1 MEKKRIYVMSD
12 DSMTNEIINIKYK
25 RLMTQKKKNQNE
37 QEVKAKATKSKRKS
51 NKKEVNPQK
60 VDLSVQEEPVQENPI
75 DKNVEDEK
83 FTFVAEEILGTI
95 KPDEDCGRGCNPEYD
110 AILAKFDKTLEE
122 IDERFKS
129 NEELTER
136 LLKEHQE
143 CESFVDEFLDEE
155 D

>member
-1 MEKKRIYVMSD
+1 MSD

-60 VDLSVQEEPVQENPI
+60 VDLSVQEEPIQENPI
-75 DKNVEDEK
+75 DKNMEDEK

>member
-1 MEKKRIYVMSD
+1 MSD

-37 QEVKAKATKSKRKS
+37 QEVKAKATKIQ
-51 NKKEVNPQK
+51 KEIKQN
-60 VDLSVQEEPVQENPI
+60 I
-75 DKNVEDEK
+75 EDEE
-83 FTFVAEEILGTI
+83 FTFATEEILDTI
-95 KPDEDCGRGCNPEYD
+95 KPDEDCEEECNPEYD

-143 CESFVDEFLDEE
+143 CESFVDEFINEE

>member
-1 MEKKRIYVMSD
+1 MSD

-37 QEVKAKATKSKRKS
+37 QEVKTKATKSKRKS
-51 NKKEVNPQK
+51 SKKEINLQK

-75 DKNVEDEK
+75 DENIEDEK
-83 FTFVAEEILGTI
+83 KDYTVEEILDTI
-95 KPDEDCGRGCNPEYD
+95 KPDDDCEEESNSGYD

-143 CESFVDEFLDEE
+143 CESFIDEFLNE
-155 D
+155 DD

>member
-1 MEKKRIYVMSD
+1 MSD

-37 QEVKAKATKSKRKS
+37 QEVKTKATKSRRKS
-51 NKKEVNPQK
+51 SKKEINPQN
-60 VDLSVQEEPVQENPI
+60 VDLCVQEETVQENPI
-75 DKNVEDEK
+75 DENIENEK
-83 FTFVAEEILGTI
+83 FTFVTEEILDTI
-95 KPDEDCGRGCNPEYD
+95 KPDEDSEEECNPDYD

-129 NEELTER
+129 NRELTER

-143 CESFVDEFLDEE
+143 CESFVDEFLNE
-155 D
+155 DD

>member
-1 MEKKRIYVMSD
+1 MSD

-37 QEVKAKATKSKRKS
+37 QEVKTKATKSKRKS
-51 NKKEVNPQK
+51 SKKEINLQK
-60 VDLSVQEEPVQENPI
+60 VDLSVQEETVQENPI
-75 DKNVEDEK
+75 DENIEDEE
-83 FTFVAEEILGTI
+83 FTFATEEILDTI
-95 KPDEDCGRGCNPEYD
+95 KPVEDSEEECNPEYD

-129 NEELTER
+129 NRELTER

-143 CESFVDEFLDEE
+143 CESFVDEFLNE
-155 D
+155 DD

>member
-1 MEKKRIYVMSD
+1 MSD

-37 QEVKAKATKSKRKS
+37 QEVKSKATKSKRKS
-51 NKKEVNPQK
+51 SKKEINLQK

-75 DKNVEDEK
+75 DENIEDEK

-143 CESFVDEFLDEE
+143 CESFVDEFINEE

>member
-1 MEKKRIYVMSD
+1 MSD

-95 KPDEDCGRGCNPEYD
+95 RPDEDCGRGCNPEYD

>member
-1 MEKKRIYVMSD
+1 
-12 DSMTNEIINIKYK
+12 
-25 RLMTQKKKNQNE
+25 MTQKKKNQNE
-37 QEVKAKATKSKRKS
+37 QEVKSKATKSKRKS
-51 NKKEVNPQK
+51 SKKEINLQK

-75 DKNVEDEK
+75 DENIEDEK

-143 CESFVDEFLDEE
+143 CESFVDEFINEE

>member
-1 MEKKRIYVMSD
+1 MSD

-143 CESFVDEFLDEE
+143 CESFVDEFINEE

>member
-1 MEKKRIYVMSD
+1 MSD

-51 NKKEVNPQK
+51 SKKEINLQK

>member
-1 MEKKRIYVMSD
+1 MSD

>member
-1 MEKKRIYVMSD
+1 MSD

-60 VDLSVQEEPVQENPI
+60 VDLSVQEEPVQENPV

>member
-1 MEKKRIYVMSD
+1 
-12 DSMTNEIINIKYK
+12 MTNEIINIKYK

-60 VDLSVQEEPVQENPI
+60 VDLSVQEEPIQENPI
-75 DKNVEDEK
+75 DKNMEDEK

>member
-1 MEKKRIYVMSD
+1 MSD

-37 QEVKAKATKSKRKS
+37 QDVKTKATKSKRKS
-51 NKKEVNPQK
+51 SKKEINLQK
-60 VDLSVQEEPVQENPI
+60 VDLSVKEKPVQKNPI
-75 DKNVEDEK
+75 DENIEDEK
-83 FTFVAEEILGTI
+83 ITFATEEILDTI
-95 KPDEDCGRGCNPEYD
+95 KLDEDCKEECNPEYD

-129 NEELTER
+129 NRELTER

-143 CESFVDEFLDEE
+143 CESFVDEFLNE
-155 D
+155 DD

>member
-1 MEKKRIYVMSD
+1 
-12 DSMTNEIINIKYK
+12 MTNEIINIKYK

-37 QEVKAKATKSKRKS
+37 QEVKSKATKSKRKS
-51 NKKEVNPQK
+51 SKKEINLQK

-75 DKNVEDEK
+75 DENIEDEK

-143 CESFVDEFLDEE
+143 CESFVDEFINEE

>member
-1 MEKKRIYVMSD
+1 MSD

-37 QEVKAKATKSKRKS
+37 QEVKSKATKSKRKS
-51 NKKEVNPQK
+51 SKKEINLQK

-75 DKNVEDEK
+75 DENIEDEK
-83 FTFVAEEILGTI
+83 STFVSEEILGTI

-143 CESFVDEFLDEE
+143 CESFVDEFINEE

>member
-1 MEKKRIYVMSD
+1 
-12 DSMTNEIINIKYK
+12 MT
-25 RLMTQKKKNQNE
+25 RKKKNQNE
-37 QEVKAKATKSKRKS
+37 QEVKTKVTKSKRKS
-51 NKKEVNPQK
+51 SKKEINPQN
-60 VDLSVQEEPVQENPI
+60 VDLCVQEEPVQENSI
-75 DKNVEDEK
+75 NENIEDEK
-83 FTFVAEEILGTI
+83 FTSATEEILDTI
-95 KPDEDCGRGCNPEYD
+95 KLDEDCEEECNPEYD

-143 CESFVDEFLDEE
+143 CESFVDEFINEE

>member
-1 MEKKRIYVMSD
+1 MSD

-37 QEVKAKATKSKRKS
+37 QEVKSKATKSKRKS
-51 NKKEVNPQK
+51 SKKEINLQK

>member
-1 MEKKRIYVMSD
+1 MSD

-37 QEVKAKATKSKRKS
+37 QEVKSKATKSKRKS
-51 NKKEVNPQK
+51 SKKEINLQK

-75 DKNVEDEK
+75 DENIEDEK

-95 KPDEDCGRGCNPEYD
+95 KPDEDWGRGCNPEYD

-143 CESFVDEFLDEE
+143 CESFVDEFINEE

>member
-1 MEKKRIYVMSD
+1 
-12 DSMTNEIINIKYK
+12 MTNEIINIKYK

>member
-1 MEKKRIYVMSD
+1 MSD

-143 CESFVDEFLDEE
+143 CESFVDEFLNE
-155 D
+155 DD

>member
-1 MEKKRIYVMSD
+1 MSD

-37 QEVKAKATKSKRKS
+37 QEVKAKATKSRRKS

-83 FTFVAEEILGTI
+83 FTFIAEEILGTI

>member
-1 MEKKRIYVMSD
+1 MSD

-37 QEVKAKATKSKRKS
+37 QEVNPKATKSKRKS
-51 NKKEVNPQK
+51 SKKEINLQK

-75 DKNVEDEK
+75 DENIEDEK
-83 FTFVAEEILGTI
+83 FTSATEEILDTI
-95 KPDEDCGRGCNPEYD
+95 KLDEDCEEEYN

-143 CESFVDEFLDEE
+143 CESFVDEFLNE
-155 D
+155 DD

>member
-1 MEKKRIYVMSD
+1 MSD

-37 QEVKAKATKSKRKS
+37 QEVKTKATKSRRKS
-51 NKKEVNPQK
+51 SKKEINPQN
-60 VDLSVQEEPVQENPI
+60 VDLCVQEETVQENPI
-75 DKNVEDEK
+75 DENIEDEE
-83 FTFVAEEILGTI
+83 FTFATEEILDTI
-95 KPDEDCGRGCNPEYD
+95 KPDEDSEEECNPEYD

-143 CESFVDEFLDEE
+143 CESFVDEFLNE
-155 D
+155 DD

>member
-1 MEKKRIYVMSD
+1 MSD

-37 QEVKAKATKSKRKS
+37 QEVKSKATKSKRKS
-51 NKKEVNPQK
+51 SKKEINLQK

-75 DKNVEDEK
+75 DENIEDEK
-83 FTFVAEEILGTI
+83 FTFFAEEILGTI

-143 CESFVDEFLDEE
+143 CESFVDEFINEE

>member
-1 MEKKRIYVMSD
+1 
-12 DSMTNEIINIKYK
+12 MTNEIINIKYK

-37 QEVKAKATKSKRKS
+37 QEVKTKATKSKRKS
-51 NKKEVNPQK
+51 SKKEINLQK

-75 DKNVEDEK
+75 DENIEDEK

-143 CESFVDEFLDEE
+143 CESFVDEFINEE